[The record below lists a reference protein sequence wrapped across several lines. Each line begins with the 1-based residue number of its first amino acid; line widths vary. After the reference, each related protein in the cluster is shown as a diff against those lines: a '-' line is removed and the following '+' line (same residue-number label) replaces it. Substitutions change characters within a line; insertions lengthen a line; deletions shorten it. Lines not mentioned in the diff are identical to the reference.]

1 MPARS
6 GRTLSTSACCTVVAL
21 GAYRVAPATHLITHN
36 GIHNVCNLPTAN
48 CNVQLATLVAFH
60 KYSKRERKKNG
71 NCTIT
76 SCILCSSCV
85 FLVEFLERPTFV
97 LGCCLR
103 WLLDSL
109 FVLAPGPVLH
119 KFGSVF
125 IFFFLFHGC
134 LQHEVNDQLATGNLQ
149 LQLATG
155 NSSLLLLHNF
165 LSSIYRYIYAKS
177 HRN

>member
-1 MPARS
+1 MFATCQLP
-6 GRTLSTSACCTVVAL
+6 SAM
-21 GAYRVAPATHLITHN
+21 
-36 GIHNVCNLPTAN
+36 CNLQGARAAMQPLWHFIN
-48 CNVQLATLVAFH
+48 IQ
-60 KYSKRERKKNG
+60 KERKKNG

-109 FVLAPGPVLH
+109 FVLASGPVLH

-125 IFFFLFHGC
+125 FFFFLFHGC

-155 NSSLLLLHNF
+155 NSSLPLLHNF
-165 LSSIYRYIYAKS
+165 LCAIYRYIYAKS